1 MNGNALMAEYANL
14 ATLHD
19 ALAVLVGFKIISHE
33 DRIRLT
39 RKFMD
44 DRPEFKEAVA
54 KAMGGVALPA
64 AASTTARKP

>member
-1 MNGNALMAEYANL
+1 MNSNQLMAEYANL

-19 ALAVLVGFKIISHE
+19 ALAVLVGYKIITHE

-54 KAMGGVALPA
+54 KAMGGSVLPA
-64 AASTTARKP
+64 TSTRMKDNR

>member
-1 MNGNALMAEYANL
+1 MAKLNGNKLMAEYANL

-19 ALAVLVGFKIISHE
+19 ALGVLVGLKIISAD

-44 DRPEFKEAVA
+44 DRPEFRDAVQEAMNA
-54 KAMGGVALPA
+54 GIH
-64 AASTTARKP
+64 S

>member
-1 MNGNALMAEYANL
+1 MNGNKLMAEYANL

-19 ALAVLVGFKIISHE
+19 ALAVLVGHKVITHE
-33 DRIRLT
+33 ERIKLT

-54 KAMGGVALPA
+54 KAMGGTVIPVGG
-64 AASTTARKP
+64 RKV